1 MLTGFFF
8 AGTEGLHSL
17 FLFLFGMDRQTPTCT
32 HSRRAYKRAQY
43 IGGTGKGV
51 ASEEVEAPENTAL
64 WGENL
69 EVIRAWIKSST
80 GLRLR
85 FRDTTLTQAFKI
97 RSLTE
102 SKNEKEEFTTGEKK
116 HNSKG
121 EKVRLR
127 KRGLSLERGDREKS
141 PEEGE
146 KKTRCAEWGLREE
159 AGLIGATGGIKEGRV
174 RNAARWGAC
183 HRGGQWLRLKR
194 EKNVNARKVPL
205 WPLNRS
211 HSHLILFRCKW
222 AAVKKKKTLKRIKK
236 HSQSNHLDHP
246 SKWKACGHGLPCL
259 LFNANNIIQFAL
271 KYFVLYWSRVQSVDW
286 THRSI
291 EGALKQHLSTI
302 KLFPTELN

>member
-1 MLTGFFF
+1 
-8 AGTEGLHSL
+8 
-17 FLFLFGMDRQTPTCT
+17 MDPQTTTCT
-32 HSRRAYKRAQY
+32 HSRRAYKWAQY

-51 ASEEVEAPENTAL
+51 ASEEVEAPENRAL

-80 GLRLR
+80 GLRLN
-85 FRDTTLTQAFKI
+85 TQVQRHHLDPSIQDPFSHREQEWKRGI
-97 RSLTE
+97 HDR
-102 SKNEKEEFTTGEKK
+102 GKK

-183 HRGGQWLRLKR
+183 HRGSQWLRLKR
-194 EKNVNARKVPL
+194 EK
-205 WPLNRS
+205 
-211 HSHLILFRCKW
+211 
-222 AAVKKKKTLKRIKK
+222 K
-236 HSQSNHLDHP
+236 HQCSQ
-246 SKWKACGHGLPCL
+246 
-259 LFNANNIIQFAL
+259 
-271 KYFVLYWSRVQSVDW
+271 
-286 THRSI
+286 
-291 EGALKQHLSTI
+291 GAI
-302 KLFPTELN
+302 VAFE